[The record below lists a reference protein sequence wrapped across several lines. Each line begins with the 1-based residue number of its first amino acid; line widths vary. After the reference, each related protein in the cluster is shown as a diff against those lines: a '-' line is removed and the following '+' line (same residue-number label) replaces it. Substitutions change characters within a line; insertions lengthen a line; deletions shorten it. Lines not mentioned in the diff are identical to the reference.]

1 MPKTKLRK
9 GLRLLEPLLGQWVHM
24 GDSGLGKLTC
34 NRRFNSMLDGH
45 RVRLD
50 AIWSYEDPKR
60 SDYVE
65 LCIFGLNKDGIL
77 RFNSFVNDGTSSSG
91 LIVKTDDLHGT
102 AICFEAQMPH
112 GLARQAYSP
121 DDRGGWNWKVERK
134 VKSGW
139 SPIIEQAYRP
149 DGNGL

>member
-1 MPKTKLRK
+1 MPKAKLKK
-9 GLRLLEPLLGQWVHM
+9 GLRRLEPLLGQWVHM

-34 NRRFNSMLDGH
+34 NRHFSSLLDGH

-50 AIWSYEDPKR
+50 AIWSYDDPKR

-65 LCIFGLNKDGIL
+65 LCIFGLNKDGVL
-77 RFNSFVNDGTSSSG
+77 GFHSFVNDGTSSNG
-91 LIVKTDDLHGT
+91 LLADADELVETT
-102 AICFEAQMPH
+102 ICFEAQMPH
-112 GLARQAYSP
+112 GLARQTYWP
-121 DDRGGWNWKVERK
+121 DEVGGWNWKVERK
-134 VKSGW
+134 LKSGW